1 MDIFLYIFLGILL
14 IAMIL
19 GITFY
24 MFIKFIK
31 ELNKKACGIS

>member
-31 ELNKKACGIS
+31 ELF

>member
-1 MDIFLYIFLGILL
+1 MEIFLYIFLGILL

-24 MFIKFIK
+24 IFIKFIK
-31 ELNKKACGIS
+31 KLF

>member
-19 GITFY
+19 GIGITFY
-24 MFIKFIK
+24 IFFKFIK
-31 ELNKKACGIS
+31 ELF